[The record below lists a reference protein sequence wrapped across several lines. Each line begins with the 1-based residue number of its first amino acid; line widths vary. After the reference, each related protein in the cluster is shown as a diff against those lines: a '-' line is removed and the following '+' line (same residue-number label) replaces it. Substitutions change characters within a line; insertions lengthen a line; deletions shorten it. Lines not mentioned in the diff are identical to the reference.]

1 MKDKI
6 DEVCIDIYK
15 KKIEIYN
22 KINSLLK
29 KKNYNFELV
38 DLKFEEGEILKEL
51 NIYIV
56 KFMTY
61 LWEDP
66 KLVADL
72 LSSADKSDIRENLAL
87 LISSNFYENILSP
100 NYIDDHLLYVLGL
113 LLKKEI
119 DNIKDINDYY
129 SFLNDSPCSIILQQ
143 LIKKKDIQTFF
154 RTIVTK
160 TVEKLEPT
168 YYNKELIFN
177 LVRIEEDIQKN
188 EKKLNNDDLKHILK
202 KFTTKKDIIRN
213 STDKREVEI
222 GEENEQKLIIEKC
235 ITKLTKEKIIEEKEK
250 YNNEHKN
257 DNKKNDIFY
266 DICVKMI
273 SEENSET
280 NNCDENYNSNN
291 KYDNTEFLSNL
302 NQDEKVRKIY
312 LENFF
317 CVIENVDQIISHILD
332 NLNFLPYS
340 VKCLCK
346 IISILIK
353 NKFPDINI
361 IEQNKFIGRFFF
373 SKLFLPFLI
382 NPIFEALIT
391 NYLISKKTKKNL
403 QFISK
408 ILVKLYSGE
417 LYKNDDIH
425 SQYTPFNLFFI
436 EKMPKIIK
444 LFEEIQNITLPNF
457 IQKLINNELSEDF
470 KFNYFTENPDEV
482 IFHRSICFTLDDI
495 CAILRAIGQ
504 NKEHYFNDKKNIG
517 LMKTY
522 EKLCSSSSQLIIN
535 EINNQQIIKR
545 NLSLRDDR
553 NFNLKD
559 KNIKNKTKRSSLLP
573 TMYYFLISDI
583 LVNDKY
589 KKIFNLEQKEPNFRN
604 EELKALKNETDIFQN
619 NLIRVKNSICGIL
632 YNYQSLNKNNFP
644 DGTTFD
650 TYQVLNELKK
660 NIKSNNYI
668 IDDTIPTQW
677 YLNSLLESINQ
688 IPQKYKDNDFELL
701 YNEIE
706 NNINESIKFL
716 DFDTIINIH
725 EKINYA
731 KRLKNNY
738 ENKKSNI
745 RKIKINEKINNV
757 IEKETI
763 PIELYFDYNKGTLKF
778 EKYNMNYK
786 ELELIDDFVI
796 ENTKKKS
803 LICKT
808 IKIFTNEFPDLSKY
822 QAWQDIDLF
831 ELEKK
836 LLLPEKLKEY
846 LNIIQEHL
854 IKIKMFNEKNLD
866 LVIGKIFDYIIEKI
880 YDKIFPKEY
889 ELDDK
894 IFRQSIVLTWIEP
907 KHFSQDKN
915 NYMFNGFLPD
925 VNNYLKKMEKIKLPR
940 KKFSYMSKIFESIRN
955 LAKFNGE
962 DVLPGVDDQ
971 MPILNYALIKARPL
985 RIYSNCK
992 FMELFIGDK
1001 RNKKEESELIQLL
1014 SICDFICN
1022 MSYEKIN
1029 NVSKEEYELK
1039 CKEEANNDNNFDIK
1053 KN

>member
-1 MKDKI
+1 MKDEI
-6 DEVCIDIYK
+6 EEVCIGIYK

-22 KINSLLK
+22 KINSFLNK
-29 KKNYNFELV
+29 KTCNFELI

-66 KLVADL
+66 KLVANL
-72 LSSADKSDIRENLAL
+72 LSSADKSDLRENLAL
-87 LISSNFYENILSP
+87 LITSNFYENILSP

-119 DNIKDINDYY
+119 DNIQDINDSS
-129 SFLNDSPCSIILQQ
+129 SFLNDSPSSIILQQ
-143 LIKKKDIQTFF
+143 LTKKKDIQTFF
-154 RTIVTK
+154 KNIITK
-160 TVEKLEPT
+160 TVEKLEST
-168 YYNKELIFN
+168 CYNKDLVFN

-188 EKKLNNDDLKHILK
+188 EKNLNSGDMKNIFK
-202 KFTTKKDIIRN
+202 KFTKKSDIIRN
-213 STDKREVEI
+213 STDKREEFLEVEI
-222 GEENEQKLIIEKC
+222 GEENEQKLFKERY

-250 YNNEHKN
+250 YNEEHKN

-266 DICVKMI
+266 DIFIKKIVDEQ
-273 SEENSET
+273 SQT
-280 NNCDENYNSNN
+280 DNCDGNNNSNN
-291 KYDNTEFLSNL
+291 KYDNTKFLSNL
-302 NQDEKVRKIY
+302 NKDEKVRKIY
-312 LENFF
+312 LDNFF
-317 CVIENVDQIISHILD
+317 CVIDNINQIISHILD

-353 NKFPDINI
+353 NKFPNINI
-361 IEQNKFIGRFFF
+361 IDQNKFIGRFFF
-373 SKLFLPFLI
+373 SKLFLPFFI
-382 NPIFEALIT
+382 NPTFEALIT
-391 NYLISKKTKKNL
+391 NYLISKKTTKNL
-403 QFISK
+403 QVISK
-408 ILVKLYSGE
+408 FLVKLYSGE
-417 LYKNDDIH
+417 LFKNDNTN
-425 SQYTPFNLFFI
+425 SQYTPFNLYFLEI
-436 EKMPKIIK
+436 MPKIIK
-444 LFEEIQNITLPNF
+444 IFEEIQNITLPNF
-457 IQKLINNELSEDF
+457 VLKLINNELQEDF
-470 KFNYFTENPDEV
+470 KFNYFTENPEEV

-495 CAILRAIGQ
+495 CAILRTIGL
-504 NKEHYFNDKKNIG
+504 NKDKYFNDNKNIG
-517 LMKTY
+517 LKKTY
-522 EKLCSSSSQLIIN
+522 EKLCSNSSQFIIN
-535 EINNQQIIKR
+535 EINNKQMIRR

-553 NFNLKD
+553 NYNLKD
-559 KNIKNKTKRSSLLP
+559 KNVKTKTKKPSLLP

-589 KKIFNLEQKEPNFRN
+589 KKIYNLEKKDSNFRI
-604 EELKALKNETDIFQN
+604 EELKEIKNETDIIQN
-619 NLIRVKNSICGIL
+619 NLIRVKNSVCSIL
-632 YNYQSLNKNNFP
+632 YNYQNLNKNNFP
-644 DGTTFD
+644 DGRTFD
-650 TYQVLNELKK
+650 TYQILNELKK

-677 YLNSLLESINQ
+677 YLNSLLESLKNL
-688 IPQKYKDNDFELL
+688 PQNYIDKDFESL

-706 NNINESIKFL
+706 NNINEAIKFL
-716 DFDTIINIH
+716 SFDTIINIH

-738 ENKKSNI
+738 ENLKSNI
-745 RKIKINEKINNV
+745 RTIKINEKISNI

-763 PIELYFDYNKGTLKF
+763 PIELYFDYNKSILKF
-778 EKYNMNYK
+778 EKSNINNK
-786 ELELIDDFVI
+786 ELELVDDFVI
-796 ENTKKKS
+796 EDTKKKC

-808 IKIFTNEFPDLSKY
+808 IKIFTNEFPNLSKY
-822 QAWQDIDLF
+822 QSMRGFDLF

-836 LLLPEKLKEY
+836 LLLPEKLKVY
-846 LNIIQEHL
+846 LDIIQEHL
-854 IKIKMFNEKNLD
+854 LKIQLFNEKNLD
-866 LVIGKIFDYIIEKI
+866 LIIGKIFDYIIEKI

-889 ELDDK
+889 ERDDE
-894 IFRQSIVLTWIEP
+894 IFRQTVVLTWIEP

-915 NYMFNGFLPD
+915 NYMFDGFLPD

-940 KKFSYMSKIFESIRN
+940 KKFGYMSKIFESIRN
-955 LAKFNGE
+955 LVKFNGE

-1001 RNKKEESELIQLL
+1001 KNKKEESELIQLL

-1029 NVSKEEYELK
+1029 NVTKEEYELK
-1039 CKEEANNDNNFDIK
+1039 CKEEANNDKKIK
-1053 KN
+1053 